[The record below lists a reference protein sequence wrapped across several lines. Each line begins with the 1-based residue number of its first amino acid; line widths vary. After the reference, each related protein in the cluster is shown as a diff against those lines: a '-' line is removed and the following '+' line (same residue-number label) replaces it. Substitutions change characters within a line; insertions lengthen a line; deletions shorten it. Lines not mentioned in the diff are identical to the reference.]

1 MLKNQMALL
10 EQEREILLKQWTK
23 SRENRV
29 KILVRIMEL
38 EEEIEALK
46 KGA

>member
-1 MLKNQMALL
+1 MAQL
-10 EQEREILLKQWTK
+10 EQEREKLLKQWTK

-29 KILVRIMEL
+29 KLLVRIMEL

-46 KGA
+46 RGA